1 MCNYKKNFILQL
13 MYIKE
18 SYLRGLELI
27 AVYGLMRNFGVCSM
41 SRKHDSGA
49 IVC

>member
-1 MCNYKKNFILQL
+1 MCNCKKNFILQL

-18 SYLRGLELI
+18 NYLRGLELR
-27 AVYGLMRNFGVCSM
+27 AVCGLMRTFGVCSM
-41 SRKHDSGA
+41 SGKHDSGA